1 MNAARQVISRRFVS
15 GMGPR
20 LATPARY
27 ASTSVEHHGLSPQD
41 KKLMRSVFTAG
52 TLAVATGVAY
62 GMSRAEK
69 SKTNPLSQAAR
80 SGGRVGNRFMKRNS
94 TLDSSKWFAEGSD
107 TSRFFGS
114 KH

>member
-20 LATPARY
+20 LTTPARY

-52 TLAVATGVAY
+52 TLAVAGGVAY
-62 GMSRAEK
+62 G
-69 SKTNPLSQAAR
+69 AAR